1 MLTAWQKN
9 WENLWKSDIWKID
22 LMETEVSKINCTK
35 NQQNLFVNLLCKTK
49 KQYHKNLDIKNVLA
63 KETQI

>member
-1 MLTAWQKN
+1 
-9 WENLWKSDIWKID
+9 
-22 LMETEVSKINCTK
+22 METEVSKINCTK

>member
-1 MLTAWQKN
+1 
-9 WENLWKSDIWKID
+9 
-22 LMETEVSKINCTK
+22 METEVLKINCKK
-35 NQQNLFVNLLCKTK
+35 NQQNLFVNLLCKTE